1 MQDLERLS
9 NEGFVVEVREQTLLL
24 HEVPYVTAS
33 REVKRGILSS
43 SYVENAGTILP
54 PDTHQVWWTGEYP
67 CFPNGQPISQIEN
80 ENGTRELFP
89 GFYVNYRFSNK
100 PVELSA
106 FSDHYSKMVHYVAL
120 IQNQARA
127 LKDVDARLH
136 RKLALDS
143 GSSPFVYDDTASAR
157 ATIQA
162 TSARLALSSVALIGL
177 GGTGSYILDQL
188 AKTPVMAIHLFDGD
202 VFLQHN
208 AFRAPGAATRDEL
221 AAQSMKVDYFT
232 RKYSHMHRG
241 IVPHAHYL
249 DETNL
254 DSLGQPDFAFVCVD
268 KGPAR
273 ALIFERLQRLGV
285 PFIDVGMNLQLVPK
299 TAKLLGACRVTL
311 STPQRSSHLSKYVPT
326 EVDNEDVLYRQNIQ
340 VADMNAL
347 NAQLAVLKWKQYLGF
362 YQDDFEAHNLTFTLN
377 APSLVRDVTRSE
389 SL

>member
-1 MQDLERLS
+1 MRDVERLS
-9 NEGFVVEVREQTLLL
+9 SDGFVVEVREQNLLL

-33 REVKRGILSS
+33 REVKRGILSC
-43 SYVENAGTILP
+43 SYVENAGAILP
-54 PDTHQVWWTGEYP
+54 PDSHQVWWTGEYP

-89 GFYVNYRFSNK
+89 GFFVNYRFSNK
-100 PVELSA
+100 PDGVPA
-106 FSDHYSKMVHYVAL
+106 FADHYAKMVHYVTV

-127 LKDVDARLH
+127 LQDVDARLH
-136 RKLALDS
+136 RTLVEDS
-143 GSSPFVYDDTASAR
+143 GKSPFAYDDTASAR

-188 AKTPVMAIHLFDGD
+188 AKTPVKAIHLFDGD

-208 AFRAPGAATRDEL
+208 AFRAPGAATREEL
-221 AAQSMKVDYFT
+221 AAQAKKVDYFAS
-232 RKYSHMHRG
+232 KYSHMHRG
-241 IVPHAHYL
+241 IVTHAHYL
-249 DETNL
+249 DGSNL
-254 DSLGQPDFAFVCVD
+254 DTLGQPDFAFVCVD

-273 ALIFERLQRLGV
+273 SLIFEHLQLRGV

-299 TAKLLGACRVTL
+299 TAKLFGACRVTL
-311 STPQRSSHLSKYVPT
+311 STPGRSSHLSKYVPT
-326 EVDNEDVLYRQNIQ
+326 EVDDDDALYRQNIQ

-362 YQDDFEAHNLTFTLN
+362 YQDDFEAHNLTFTVN
-377 APSLVRDVTRSE
+377 TPSLVRDVTRSE
-389 SL
+389 DP